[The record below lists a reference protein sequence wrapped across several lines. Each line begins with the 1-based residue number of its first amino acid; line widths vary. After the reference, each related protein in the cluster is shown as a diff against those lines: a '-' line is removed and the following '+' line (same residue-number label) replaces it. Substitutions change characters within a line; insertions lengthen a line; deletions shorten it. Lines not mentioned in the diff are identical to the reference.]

1 MIPVVPDYDRVAA
14 NSVTEAGARA
24 LQALQRPLII
34 DQQQPGLDPN
44 PGFVFPACW
53 RFSVTSMLLFSGSE
67 LWIRSRVDSFWAVRC
82 VKKKNNRVGILVGYC
97 AFERGRRRLK

>member
-44 PGFVFPACW
+44 PGCFPSLLAIFCHKHVVVFGVGALVS
-53 RFSVTSMLLFSGSE
+53 FQSG
-67 LWIRSRVDSFWAVRC
+67 
-82 VKKKNNRVGILVGYC
+82 LVLGSALC
-97 AFERGRRRLK
+97 